1 MTIGV
6 GVWLAIAT
14 SFFVL
19 IAAVIFLTWL
29 WFEDRNSESW
39 RRFMLSG
46 RATQSITL
54 MSVLIRWAIGI
65 LSAITTSMA
74 ASIALEIHGV
84 PMSALAEVSIARFTN
99 SGPQSFK
106 KMLPGTTFRLWLRIL
121 MIFLFALV
129 VASQFSSTLL
139 VSDLR
144 ELNILSLK
152 KNLTYGFTFGG
163 RNGSD
168 PRDLTPLP
176 LSDISFNYW
185 ERTPSQSEIFAEYSE
200 PAESSDELDD
210 TGTVLRAFL
219 PISTKAQRESIQSF
233 NGIARVIDTRVICVR
248 PKFTA
253 RYCQMEASST
263 TNSTEPTYSFDISS
277 NRYNT
282 SAVLKQLGVGG
293 KMASKRQILDISP
306 GILKQSL
313 KDRHQNL
320 TSGGTPGDEEGSW
333 LGDREGI
340 WLGDDKFPDLAICCS
355 CGLISTQTPELAP
368 VSPLM
373 WQIFNDTLNTTNSP
387 ALAIQALT
395 TIVWRMAY
403 YDHITSY
410 SQALLPANV
419 TTFDLAQVPD
429 RQLGFTMLMVI
440 ITGNIIIFFVI
451 AFFFLRHIK
460 SSFVENAWHTIA
472 QISQSEEVRP
482 ILAKA
487 TIETDQNVV
496 RLIRAE
502 EMPKG
507 FMGNV
512 KDFFRDVGRMV
523 DQREAKEERLVLKDG
538 VLVGL
543 RSE

>member
-6 GVWLAIAT
+6 GVWLTIAT
-14 SFFVL
+14 SFVVL
-19 IAAVIFLTWL
+19 IAAVTFLTWL

-65 LSAITTSMA
+65 LSAIATSMA

-144 ELNILSLK
+144 ELNVLSLK
-152 KNLTYGFTFGG
+152 KNLTYGFTFGE
-163 RNGSD
+163 RNSSE
-168 PRDLTPLP
+168 PMDLTPLP
-176 LSDISFNYW
+176 LRHVGFDYW
-185 ERTPSQSEIFAEYSE
+185 KRTPSQSEIFAEFSE
-200 PAESSDELDD
+200 PAESSDGLDD

-233 NGIARVIDTRVICVR
+233 NGITRVIDTRVICATLCFG
-248 PKFTA
+248 PQLSSDIEHLTIT
-253 RYCQMEASST
+253 ASST
-263 TNSTEPTYSFDISS
+263 TNSTEPTYSFDLSS

-293 KMASKRQILDISP
+293 NMASKRQILNISP
-306 GILKQSL
+306 SILKQSL

-320 TSGGTPGDEEGSW
+320 TSGGTPGDEKESW
-333 LGDREGI
+333 LGDVEFPSLAICSSCGSTSI
-340 WLGDDKFPDLAICCS
+340 STPDLAN
-355 CGLISTQTPELAP
+355 

-373 WQIFNDTLNTTNSP
+373 WQIFNDTLNATNSP

-410 SQALLPANV
+410 SEAPFPANV

-429 RQLGFTMLMVI
+429 RQLGFTMLMAI

-487 TIETDQNVV
+487 TTETDQNVV
-496 RLIRAE
+496 RLIQAE
-502 EMPKG
+502 ESPKG

-523 DQREAKEERLVLKDG
+523 DQRETKEERLVLKDG